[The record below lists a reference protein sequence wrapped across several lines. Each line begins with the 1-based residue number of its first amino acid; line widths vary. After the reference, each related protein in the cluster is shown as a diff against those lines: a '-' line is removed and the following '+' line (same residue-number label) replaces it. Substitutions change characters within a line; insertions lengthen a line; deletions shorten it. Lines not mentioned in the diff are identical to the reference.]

1 MGCARL
7 IHEAEGDGD
16 LGLDLV
22 VQFVDAPLPEKGLAG
37 DGERNGIGDAGLT
50 QAVAAGNDG
59 LGTESKHSGCLIALE
74 AVDGHTGDLK
84 SFDFFHVV
92 LLHAA

>member
-16 LGLDLV
+16 LGLNLV
-22 VQFVDAPLPEKGLAG
+22 VLLVNTSLPEKGLAG
-37 DGERNGIGDAGLT
+37 NGEGDSVGDAGLT